1 MANMINFTMVIKGKR
16 ENRDMFLNA
25 LKSSGLYWIGRGAYN
40 IEILSE
46 TKDYI
51 EIAGEIKN
59 SILDALDT
67 YDIVPSNE
75 DVNVITYRYACKKW
89 NVSIEC
95 WSEDDGNEFCEY
107 AICTPTENR
116 LEVYNF
122 KTAQNENGEWEIYES
137 PNEYMEFTLK
147 GE

>member
-1 MANMINFTMVIKGKR
+1 MANMINFTLVIKGKR
-16 ENRDMFLNA
+16 ENRYIFLNE

-59 SILDALDT
+59 SILYALDI
-67 YDIVPSNE
+67 YDFVPLNE

-89 NVSIEC
+89 NVS
-95 WSEDDGNEFCEY
+95 SRKGY
-107 AICTPTENR
+107 EN
-116 LEVYNF
+116 Y
-122 KTAQNENGEWEIYES
+122 
-137 PNEYMEFTLK
+137 
-147 GE
+147 